1 MAKIKKTFLYDRL
14 YFERYTE
21 SWSQSTWYLP
31 SLIQKEGQGRI
42 HTGFHG
48 FTEICKIFQNV
59 NSGKAT
65 VRQGTYKK
73 NSFQFEKLCIKT
85 RFETEVTGTREWLIL
100 CFPGQRRPIR
110 QLRSLSQENVE
121 LKLTEYAKHAEPSK
135 F

>member
-1 MAKIKKTFLYDRL
+1 MTDFISIKEHRKLVSVDMVFAKFNT
-14 YFERYTE
+14 ER
-21 SWSQSTWYLP
+21 
-31 SLIQKEGQGRI
+31 R
-42 HTGFHG
+42 TGADPYWFSP
-48 FTEICKIFQNV
+48 FMEISKIIQNV

-73 NSFQFEKLCIKT
+73 NLFQFEKLCIKT

-100 CFPGQRRPIR
+100 CFPGQSRPIR

>member
-1 MAKIKKTFLYDRL
+1 MTDFISIKEHRKLVSVDMVFAKFNT
-14 YFERYTE
+14 ER
-21 SWSQSTWYLP
+21 
-31 SLIQKEGQGRI
+31 R
-42 HTGFHG
+42 TGADPYWFSP
-48 FTEICKIFQNV
+48 FTEISKIIQNV

-73 NSFQFEKLCIKT
+73 NSFQYEKLCIKT

-110 QLRSLSQENVE
+110 QMRSLSQENVE

>member
-1 MAKIKKTFLYDRL
+1 MLSVKFNT
-14 YFERYTE
+14 ER
-21 SWSQSTWYLP
+21 
-31 SLIQKEGQGRI
+31 R
-42 HTGFHG
+42 TGADPYWFSP
-48 FTEICKIFQNV
+48 FYEICKIFQNV

-65 VRQGTYKK
+65 VRHGTYKK

-110 QLRSLSQENVE
+110 QLRSLSQENVR
-121 LKLTEYAKHAEPSK
+121 LKLTEHAKHAEPSK